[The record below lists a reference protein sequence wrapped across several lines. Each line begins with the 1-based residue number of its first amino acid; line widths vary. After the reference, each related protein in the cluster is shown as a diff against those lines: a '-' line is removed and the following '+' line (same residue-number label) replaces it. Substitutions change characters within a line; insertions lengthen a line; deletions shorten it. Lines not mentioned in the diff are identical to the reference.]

1 MQQLSLTD
9 KEVVS
14 VKSLLAEAASQHA
27 SVDDPDFLINAPL
40 IAHELPRAVR
50 VFFNHFKHAEPQPG
64 ACVVRT
70 HIVDDDKIGRTPP
83 HWKGRA
89 QVSPTLEE
97 EILFVLFSS
106 LLGDV
111 IGWATQ
117 QDGFIIH
124 DVLPIK
130 EDENEQIST
139 GSQQTIWWH
148 NEDAFHPYRGDYV
161 ALMCLHNPENFP
173 PTRASIHDVKLSP
186 HHAKILF
193 EPRFV
198 IRPDE
203 SHAEKNRSDMHQP
216 LGDGDAL
223 LEDAYRH
230 IRRMRQEPQKLS
242 VLYGDPRCPYI
253 RIDPYFMDPPADD
266 EAQSALNALIHSVDR
281 CLKEVVLQPGDYL
294 FVDNYRVV
302 HGRKPFRARY
312 DGTDRWLKRVN
323 ITRDL
328 RKSRDAR
335 PSCKSR
341 IIF

>member
-1 MQQLSLTD
+1 MQQLSFTD
-9 KEVVS
+9 EEVAS
-14 VKSLLAEAASQHA
+14 VKSLLVDVTSKYK
-27 SVDDPDFLINAPL
+27 SVEDSTFLGNAPL
-40 IAHELPRAVR
+40 IAHELPLRVRA
-50 VFFNHFKHAEPQPG
+50 FFNHFKHAEPQPG
-64 ACVVRT
+64 ACVVSTR
-70 HIVDDDKIGRTPP
+70 IVDENKIGRTPA
-83 HWKGRA
+83 HWKTRPE
-89 QVSPTLEE
+89 VSPTLQE

-117 QDGFIIH
+117 QDGLIVH

-161 ALMCLHNPENFP
+161 ALMCLRNPENV
-173 PTRASIHDVKLSP
+173 PTTLASIHDVKLSP
-186 HHAKILF
+186 HHAKVLF

-198 IRPDE
+198 IRPDD
-203 SHAEKNRSDMHQP
+203 SHAEKNGSDARRP
-216 LGDGDAL
+216 LGNGNGSVADPYD
-223 LEDAYRH
+223 H
-230 IRRMRQEPQKLS
+230 IRRMHKEPQKLA
-242 VLYGDPRCPYI
+242 VLYGDPSCPYI

-266 EAQSALNALIHSVDR
+266 EALSALNALIRSVDD
-281 CLKEVVLQPGDYL
+281 CLKEVVLHPGDYL
-294 FVDNYRVV
+294 FVDNYRAV

-335 PSCKSR
+335 PNCGSR

>member
-9 KEVVS
+9 KEVAC
-14 VKSLLAEAASQHA
+14 VKSLLAEVGSEYR
-27 SVDDPDFLINAPL
+27 SVEDADFLMNAPL
-40 IAHELPRAVR
+40 IAHELPRTVR
-50 VFFNHFKHAEPQPG
+50 AFFNHFKHAEPQPG
-64 ACVVRT
+64 ACVVST
-70 HIVDDDKIGRTPP
+70 HIVDENKIGRTPA
-83 HWKGRA
+83 HWKDRPA
-89 QVSPTLEE
+89 VSPTLEE
-97 EILFVLFSS
+97 EILLVLFSS

-117 QDGFIIH
+117 QDGLIIH

-161 ALMCLHNPENFP
+161 ALMCLRNPDNV
-173 PTRASIHDVKLSP
+173 PTTLASIHDVKLDP

-198 IRPDE
+198 IRPDD
-203 SHAEKNRSDMHQP
+203 SHAENHRA
-216 LGDGDAL
+216 DGHASPGNGNGL
-223 LEDAYRH
+223 VADAYEH
-230 IRRMRQEPQKLS
+230 IRRMHQAPQKLAI
-242 VLYGDPRCPYI
+242 LYGDPSCPYI
-253 RIDPYFMDPPADD
+253 RIDPYFMDPPTDD
-266 EAQSALNALIHSVDR
+266 EALSALNALIRSVDH
-281 CLKEVVLQPGDYL
+281 CLMEIVLQPGDYL
-294 FVDNYRVV
+294 FVDNYRAV
-302 HGRKPFRARY
+302 HGRKPFRAKY
-312 DGTDRWLKRVN
+312 DGSDRWLKRAN

>member
-1 MQQLSLTD
+1 MNQVSLSD
-9 KEVVS
+9 EEVVS
-14 VKSLLAEAASQHA
+14 VKSLLAEVAAQYT
-27 SVDDPDFLINAPL
+27 SVDDTDFLIAAPV
-40 IAHELPRAVR
+40 IAHELPRTVR
-50 VFFNHFKHAEPQPG
+50 AFLNHFKHAEPVPA
-64 ACVVRT
+64 ACLIST
-70 HIVDDDKIGRTPP
+70 HIVDERKIGLTPE
-83 HWKGRA
+83 HWKARSK
-89 QVSPTLEE
+89 VSPTLEE

-111 IGWATQ
+111 VGWTTQ

-161 ALMCLHNPENFP
+161 ALMCLRNPDNV
-173 PTRASIHDVKLSP
+173 PTTLASIHEVKLNA
-186 HHAKILF
+186 HQTKVLF
-193 EPRFV
+193 EPRFI

-216 LGDGDAL
+216 NGDGDNL
-223 LEDAYRH
+223 LEAAYQR
-230 IRRMRQEPQKLS
+230 IRQMHKVPQKLS
-242 VLYGDPRCPYI
+242 VLYGDPKCPYI
-253 RIDPYFMDPPADD
+253 RIDPYFMEPLADD
-266 EAQSALNALIHSVDR
+266 EAQSALNALIRSIDA
-281 CLKEVVLQPGDYL
+281 CLTEVVLQPGDYL
-294 FVDNYRVV
+294 FVDNYRAV
-302 HGRKPFRARY
+302 HGRKPFRAKY

-328 RKSRDAR
+328 RKSRNAR
-335 PSCKSR
+335 SSCKSR

>member
-1 MQQLSLTD
+1 MNQFSLSD
-9 KEVVS
+9 EEVVS
-14 VKSLLAEAASQHA
+14 VKSLLAEVSSQYT
-27 SVDDPDFLINAPL
+27 SVDEMDFLLSAPL
-40 IAHELPRAVR
+40 IAHELPRRVR
-50 VFFNHFKHAEPQPG
+50 AFLNHFKHAEPAPG
-64 ACVVRT
+64 ACVVST
-70 HIVDDDKIGRTPP
+70 HIVDDRKIGLTPT
-83 HWKGRA
+83 HWKARP

-106 LLGDV
+106 LLGEV

-117 QDGFIIH
+117 QDGFIVH

-161 ALMCLHNPENFP
+161 ALMCLRNPENV
-173 PTRASIHDVKLSP
+173 PTTLASVHEVKLSP
-186 HHAKILF
+186 HQTKILF

-203 SHAEKNRSDMHQP
+203 SHAEKNRADSHQP
-216 LGDGDAL
+216 HGDGDGL
-223 LEDAYRH
+223 IETAYEH
-230 IRRMRQEPQKLS
+230 IRRMQQVPQKLA
-242 VLYGDPRCPYI
+242 VLYGDPKCPYI
-253 RIDPYFMDPPADD
+253 RIDPYFMDRPTDD
-266 EAQSALNALIHSVDR
+266 DAQAALNALIRQIDN
-281 CLKEVVLQPGDYL
+281 CLVEVVLQPGDYL
-294 FVDNYRVV
+294 FVDNYRAV

-328 RKSRDAR
+328 RKSRNAR

>member
-1 MQQLSLTD
+1 MQQLSFTD
-9 KEVVS
+9 EEVAL
-14 VKSLLAEAASQHA
+14 VKALLAEVASQYR
-27 SVDDPDFLINAPL
+27 SVEDPNFLINAAL
-40 IAHELPRAVR
+40 IAHDLPRTVR
-50 VFFNHFKHAEPQPG
+50 AFFNHFKHAEPQPG
-64 ACVVRT
+64 ACLVST
-70 HIVDDDKIGRTPP
+70 HIVDENKIGRTPA
-83 HWKGRA
+83 HWKIRPE
-89 QVSPTLEE
+89 VSPTLEE

-117 QDGFIIH
+117 QDGLIVH

-161 ALMCLHNPENFP
+161 ALMCLRNPENV
-173 PTRASIHDVKLSP
+173 PTTLGSIHDVKLSSD
-186 HHAKILF
+186 HAKVLF

-198 IRPDE
+198 IRPDD
-203 SHAEKNRSDMHQP
+203 SHAQKNSSDTRRPQDNGH
-216 LGDGDAL
+216 GSIA
-223 LEDAYRH
+223 DAYDH
-230 IRRMRQEPQKLS
+230 IRRMHQQPQKLAI
-242 VLYGDPRCPYI
+242 LYGDPSCPYI

-266 EAQSALNALIHSVDR
+266 EALSALNALIRSVDH
-281 CLKEVVLQPGDYL
+281 CLQEVVLQPGDYL
-294 FVDNYRVV
+294 FVDNYRAV

-328 RKSRDAR
+328 RKSRDSR
-335 PSCKSR
+335 PSCGSR